1 MSRASQMGWFDT
13 GGTELNT
20 REVVIFSGERF
31 VVPQCIQRIDHLS
44 THGWQLRYGGT
55 KLFSD
60 HSQDGSGAKRAL
72 MLATKELLKRI
83 ATLPAPS
90 RLRRTPS
97 RKKQSD
103 LPSGISGPI
112 VRQRAGSRV
121 RDCSFAVTLPRFG
134 ETPLARSVYIGTE
147 NTYTVERYQEALER
161 AVALREK
168 AEAAYQRAATKE
180 RRAQAVTLKAT
191 MSSLLG
197 KG

>member
-1 MSRASQMGWFDT
+1 MK
-13 GGTELNT
+13 T
-20 REVVIFSGERF
+20 RDVAIFTGERF

-60 HSQDGSGAKRAL
+60 HSQDGTGARKAL
-72 MLATKELLKRI
+72 ALATKELLKRI

-134 ETPLARSVYIGTE
+134 DTPLARSVYIGTE
-147 NTYTVERYQEALER
+147 NTYTIERYQEALER
-161 AVALREK
+161 AIALREK

-180 RRAQAVTLKAT
+180 RRAQAQLLKAE
-191 MSSLLG
+191 MASLLG

>member
-1 MSRASQMGWFDT
+1 M
-13 GGTELNT
+13 NT
-20 REVVIFSGERF
+20 RDVVIFNGDRYQ
-31 VVPQCIQRIDHLS
+31 VPQCIQRIDHLS

-55 KLFSD
+55 KLYSD
-60 HSQDGSGAKRAL
+60 HSNDGSGARQAL
-72 MLATKELLKRI
+72 KLATRELLRRV

-134 ETPLARSVYIGTE
+134 EAPLARSVYIGTE
-147 NTYTVERYQEALER
+147 NTYTPERYALALAR
-161 AVALREK
+161 AIKLREK
-168 AEAAYQRAATKE
+168 AEASYQRAATAA
-180 RRAQAVTLKAT
+180 RRAGAKVLRAEL
-191 MSSLLG
+191 SELLG
-197 KG
+197 

>member
-1 MSRASQMGWFDT
+1 M
-13 GGTELNT
+13 NT
-20 REVVIFSGERF
+20 RDVVIFSGERF

-55 KLFSD
+55 KLYSD
-60 HSQDGSGAKRAL
+60 HSQDGSGARKAL
-72 MLATKELLKRI
+72 AAATKELLKRI
-83 ATLPAPS
+83 ATMPAPS

-134 ETPLARSVYIGTE
+134 DTPLARSVYIGTE
-147 NTYTVERYQEALER
+147 NTYTIERYQEALQR
-161 AVALREK
+161 AIALREK
-168 AEAAYQRAATKE
+168 AEAAYQRAATKA
-180 RRAQAVTLKAT
+180 RRAEALVLKAK
-191 MSSLLG
+191 MNGLLS
-197 KG
+197 KA

>member
-1 MSRASQMGWFDT
+1 M
-13 GGTELNT
+13 
-20 REVVIFSGERF
+20 IFSGDRY

-60 HSQDGSGAKRAL
+60 HSSDGSGAKRAL
-72 MLATKELLKRI
+72 ALATKELLKRI
-83 ATLPAPS
+83 ATMPAPS

-134 ETPLARSVYIGTE
+134 STPLARSVYIGTE
-147 NTYTVERYQEALER
+147 NTYTPERYHEALQR

-180 RRAQAVTLKAT
+180 RRAQAQVLKAQ
-191 MSSLLG
+191 MNGLL

>member
-1 MSRASQMGWFDT
+1 MK
-13 GGTELNT
+13 T
-20 REVVIFSGERF
+20 RDVVIFNGDHYQ
-31 VVPQCIQRIDHLS
+31 VPQCIQRIDHLS

-55 KLFSD
+55 KLYSD
-60 HSQDGSGAKRAL
+60 HSNDGTGARRAL
-72 MLATKELLKRI
+72 ALATKELLKRI

-147 NTYTVERYQEALER
+147 NTYTVERYQEALVR

-168 AEAAYQRAATKE
+168 AEDVYQRAATRA
-180 RRAQAVTLKAT
+180 RRAEALIMKAQLKP
-191 MSSLLG
+191 LLAAA
-197 KG
+197 

>member
-1 MSRASQMGWFDT
+1 MGQH
-13 GGTELNT
+13 NMKT
-20 REVVIFSGERF
+20 RDVVIFSSERF

-60 HSQDGSGAKRAL
+60 HSQDGTGARRAL
-72 MLATKELLKRI
+72 ALATKELLKRI
-83 ATLPAPS
+83 ATMPAPS

-147 NTYTVERYQEALER
+147 NTYTVERYQEALVR
-161 AVALREK
+161 AVALRGK
-168 AEAAYQRAATKE
+168 AETAYQRAATKDK
-180 RRAQAVTLKAT
+180 RAQAEVLKVQ
-191 MSSLLG
+191 MNGLLS

>member
-1 MSRASQMGWFDT
+1 MGQSMRNRD
-13 GGTELNT
+13 
-20 REVVIFSGERF
+20 VVIFTGEHF
-31 VVPQCIQRIDHLS
+31 VVPQCVQRIDHLS

-60 HSQDGSGAKRAL
+60 HSQDGSGAQRAL
-72 MLATKELLKRI
+72 ALATKELLKRI
-83 ATLPAPS
+83 STMPAPS

-161 AVALREK
+161 AVALRGK

-180 RRAQAVTLKAT
+180 RRAQAQTLKAA
-191 MSSLLG
+191 MGGVLG

>member
-1 MSRASQMGWFDT
+1 M
-13 GGTELNT
+13 NT
-20 REVVIFSGERF
+20 RDVVIFSGEQF

-60 HSQDGSGAKRAL
+60 HSQDGSGARRAL
-72 MLATKELLKRI
+72 AMATKELLKRI

-134 ETPLARSVYIGTE
+134 EAPLARSVYIGTE
-147 NTYTVERYQEALER
+147 NTYTIERYTEALQR
-161 AVALREK
+161 AVVLREK
-168 AEAAYQRAATKE
+168 AELAYQRAATKE
-180 RRAQAVTLKAT
+180 RRAQAQVLKAK
-191 MSSLLG
+191 MNGLLG
-197 KG
+197 KA